1 LKIRLI
7 RTVGVR
13 IVRVIRIV
21 WKRIWDSEA
30 DGKSEADEDRIRSKK
45 ATIGK
50 KAAINEET
58 IIREE
63 VAVKIIESSVEKST
77 TTEAWT
83 VKLVKSAT
91 LKAHI
96 AALKT
101 SRTAA
106 MKAPTTKASTAK
118 TSVTNTDRRHR
129 EKTREYSSKEKLRF
143 HICAFLALPL

>member
-1 LKIRLI
+1 
-7 RTVGVR
+7 V
-13 IVRVIRIV
+13 
-21 WKRIWDSEA
+21 
-30 DGKSEADEDRIRSKK
+30 
-45 ATIGK
+45 IGK
-50 KAAINEET
+50 EAAINKET

-63 VAVKIIESSVEKST
+63 AAVDKPT
-77 TTEAWT
+77 TNEAWT

-91 LKAHI
+91 LKTHI
-96 AALKT
+96 TALNT

-129 EKTREYSSKEKLRF
+129 EKTREYSSKEKLRS